1 MNREVNAARLDGRP
15 GGRRAALRWMAVGMG
30 VAAGSAWAQSP
41 TARPAHARPFVV
53 EYYYKVKWG
62 FAREF
67 RALFRKNHY
76 PLLLEQ
82 KRMGRIVDIKVEQPF
97 YHATEDARWD
107 YRVTIAWKDAT
118 VAHDDFD
125 GAEIRRRLFPDEAL
139 FRSEE
144 QRRFELLIAHWDVVL
159 EPVNLD

>member
-1 MNREVNAARLDGRP
+1 MAKNREVRSPLLVDVS
-15 GGRRAALRWMAVGMG
+15 GRRQAALRCMTLALAF
-30 VAAGSAWAQSP
+30 AAGPAWPQSTAAQG
-41 TARPAHARPFVV
+41 ARPRPFVV

-82 KRMGRIVDIKVEQPF
+82 KRMGRIVDLKVEQPF

-125 GAEIRRRLFPDEAL
+125 GAELGVSSF
-139 FRSEE
+139 SV
-144 QRRFELLIAHWDVVL
+144 Q
-159 EPVNLD
+159 